1 MASSA
6 TKGIWI
12 WAAVF
17 GGGFVV
23 GYALMSLVVA
33 DPGTTDGPVAVGD
46 SVDAAAAEPAPEH
59 GLDPD
64 PDPALE
70 PAPASPAAPAAAE
83 PAAPAPPPTVAA
95 PEEPA
100 PPEDPAAADPTAEE
114 AAADPADQPWW
125 EACHGRT
132 CRVEFGQITG
142 GLSIRKGS
150 VSHGST
156 VDWDATFARAARIEV
171 LPTSPRTDVEVLG
184 IGLSP
189 TGAPAAA
196 EIRWKK
202 GSRAVLGV
210 ISLDLGDPGKQVV
223 MRPVTAP

>member
-1 MASSA
+1 MASSS

-17 GGGFVV
+17 AGGFVV

-33 DPGTTDGPVAVGD
+33 DPGTTDGPVSVGASAD
-46 SVDAAAAEPAPEH
+46 TAAAPPVPESSAEPAPR
-59 GLDPD
+59 
-64 PDPALE
+64 LE
-70 PAPASPAAPAAAE
+70 PEPPAAPVAPE
-83 PAAPAPPPTVAA
+83 PEPGAAPPPVAA
-95 PEEPA
+95 PEEPVT
-100 PPEDPAAADPTAEE
+100 PEEPAADDPPAPDAATA
-114 AAADPADQPWW
+114 PADQPWW

-150 VSHGST
+150 VAHGT
-156 VDWDATFARAARIEV
+156 TIDWDATFARAARIEV

-184 IGLSP
+184 IALSP

-223 MRPVTAP
+223 MRPVDVP